1 MNSLSEFSLPKP
13 RPLPVIL
20 LLDASGSMAQNN
32 KITSLNDAVAEM
44 IRSFAQ
50 LDSNQIEI
58 HVASVIFNGQA
69 AYLQQDLIPVQDIAY
84 QPIVAEGRTPMGSAF
99 DSACDLIEN
108 QEKIPSR
115 AYAPTL
121 VLVSDG
127 EPTDDWKTALQK
139 LLQSPRATKA
149 QRFALAIG
157 DDANVDMLKAFV
169 SHPEK
174 RVFKAAEATQIH
186 HFFHQVTMSVTQRF
200 YSQNPNM
207 TDMIDMTEGDLFDY

>member
-1 MNSLSEFSLPKP
+1 MSSLTSVSLPSP

-20 LLDASGSMAQNN
+20 LLDGSGSMSQND
-32 KITSLNDAVAEM
+32 KITSLNNAVGEM
-44 IRSFAQ
+44 IQSFAQ
-50 LDSNQIEI
+50 LDSNQTEI
-58 HVASVIFNGQA
+58 HIALIVFNGDTA
-69 AYLQQDLIPVQDIAY
+69 RLQQDLQPAQAFTY
-84 QPIVAEGRTPMGSAF
+84 QPLVAAGRTPMGSAF
-99 DSACDLIEN
+99 DSVCSLIED
-108 QEKIPSR
+108 QSKVPSR

-127 EPTDDWKTALQK
+127 EPTDEWKPSLEK
-139 LLQSPRATKA
+139 LLQSSRAAKA

-157 DDANVDMLKAFV
+157 EDANIEMLKAFV

-174 RVFKAAEATQIH
+174 RVFKAAEASQIH

-207 TDMIDMTEGDLFDY
+207 TDGTEDNPFEY